1 MTHRYLK
8 QLIWCIKVNYLSDC
22 WLMRP
27 SLVEPPVVLSSSD
40 ECVGSY
46 SVAWGS
52 CRCSPALMSLWQ
64 WGYTERWRKMAV
76 YLYRKHSSKT
86 GVQLQ
91 HRQLR
96 ACPTVGIKHKCGT
109 LWEILGHLRE
119 CFKPPSTLP
128 FPPPPLFL
136 LPSLSLSSC
145 PHPNLNPPLPQHLV
159 ALFWWEEYHCVKRG
173 SEIVL
178 EHNGC
183 SSQAVHWCCDAL
195 CLSLYVFVEVL
206 PPTLINNPLHATT
219 THTYLHHTCISTCT
233 HMTSILTTK

>member
-1 MTHRYLK
+1 MSLLWSCPLQMNAWALTLWPEGPVDVA
-8 QLIWCIKVNYLSDC
+8 QLWCLCDSGDILSDG
-22 WLMRP
+22 
-27 SLVEPPVVLSSSD
+27 EK
-40 ECVGSY
+40 
-46 SVAWGS
+46 
-52 CRCSPALMSLWQ
+52 WQ
-64 WGYTERWRKMAV
+64 CISIENT
-76 YLYRKHSSKT
+76 LDSKT

-91 HRQLR
+91 HRPPR

-206 PPTLINNPLHATT
+206 PP
-219 THTYLHHTCISTCT
+219 YSDQ
-233 HMTSILTTK
+233 